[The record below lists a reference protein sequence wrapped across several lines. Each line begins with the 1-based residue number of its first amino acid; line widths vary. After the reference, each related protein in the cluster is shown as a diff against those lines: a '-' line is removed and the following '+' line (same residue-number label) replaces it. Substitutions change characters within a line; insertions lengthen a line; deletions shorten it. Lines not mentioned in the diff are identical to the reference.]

1 MLNAATSM
9 LFVGALIALIRWS
22 RPRQPQWCNRDAS
35 RFISVACEPDAGDGR
50 TGRWT
55 RVHGRID
62 GEAVSLRQGFMSAA
76 RLSGTFPVVRRD
88 EADDARHLVYTLGH
102 ARTVHLRVPVGGPL
116 AERLEGMLP

>member
-1 MLNAATSM
+1 M